1 MKNIILIIAILFASA
16 NTSFAQV
23 KQNSSQKVH
32 HPNNRAKK
40 YTCPMHPEVVRN
52 RPGKCPKCGMQL
64 VKIKHKN
71 MGKKMD

>member
-1 MKNIILIIAILFASA
+1 MKNVILIIAILFASV
-16 NTSFAQV
+16 NTSLAQV
-23 KQNSSQKVH
+23 KQNSSHKEH

-52 RPGKCPKCGMQL
+52 RPGKCPICGMQL

-71 MGKKMD
+71 MGKMDR